1 MNGFPLQAH
10 PKYLSCIATCC
21 FYIAAKTQE
30 DDVFIPNATELV
42 KLSQCGGTVSD
53 LVRMEKLIL
62 DKLSWEL
69 NAVTP
74 LTFLH
79 LFYEV
84 FAARDAR
91 MADQAIFNAIVGK
104 LEVIM
109 CQFEFTQY
117 RVSKLKETYYFQL
130 IKFSVSLKIIFMNIA
145 GVYFHSVRIL

>member
-1 MNGFPLQAH
+1 MHIYLFQTH
-10 PKYLSCIATCC
+10 PRYLSCIATCC

-30 DDVFIPNATELV
+30 DVFIPDATELV

-53 LVRMEKLIL
+53 LIRMESLIL

-74 LTFLH
+74 LTFLQ
-79 LFYEV
+79 LFYDVLAVHEPK
-84 FAARDAR
+84 
-91 MADQAIFNAIVGK
+91 MADQTVLNSVIRK

-117 RVSKLKETYYFQL
+117 RVSCYTQ
-130 IKFSVSLKIIFMNIA
+130 S
-145 GVYFHSVRIL
+145 GT